1 MPEQPGEFELI
12 AALRE
17 RARRAGAPE
26 PSRLVVGS
34 GDDATVAT
42 GGPAVVTSVDSVVE
56 GVHFERPPFPPRAI
70 GHKALAAALSDIAAM
85 GARPGE
91 AYVQLL
97 LPDDLDVDACLEL
110 ADGLA
115 AVAARHGVAIAG
127 GDVSRAPVLA
137 LAITVVGYLDR
148 PEDAVRRAGAAPG
161 DLVVVTGELGG
172 AAAGLLALRD
182 ADAVAEL
189 DPAVVDRLRRRQLEP
204 EPRLAA
210 GGALA
215 AAGAT
220 AMIDLSDGLGADAAH
235 LAGASGVRIAIDVD
249 GLPVEIGVADLAAA
263 VGADPLDL
271 AAGGGEDYELLAT
284 LPPARVEEARSAVEA
299 ADTAL
304 SGIGR
309 VDEGTGVE
317 LTDARGASRSPAG
330 YDQLAGRRA
339 PRDRAGR
346 GEAWR

>member
-182 ADAVAEL
+182 ADA
-189 DPAVVDRLRRRQLEP
+189 D
-204 EPRLAA
+204 
-210 GGALA
+210 
-215 AAGAT
+215 
-220 AMIDLSDGLGADAAH
+220 H